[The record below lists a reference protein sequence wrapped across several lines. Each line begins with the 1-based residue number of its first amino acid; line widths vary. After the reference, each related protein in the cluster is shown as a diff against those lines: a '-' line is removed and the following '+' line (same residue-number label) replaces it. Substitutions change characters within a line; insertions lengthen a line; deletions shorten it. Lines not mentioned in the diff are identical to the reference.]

1 MLYKFLNIIFGW
13 DYIYYEMT
21 DNYDKKRGVSKLI
34 KTPDHRICYWA
45 NYKGQDTLFILKKGK
60 DVIWLTCA
68 PEKYFPEE
76 PNEIRHGNE
85 TTP

>member
-1 MLYKFLNIIFGW
+1 MINKILNMLFGW
-13 DYIYYEMT
+13 DYIYYEING
-21 DNYDKKRGVSKLI
+21 DYEDKRGVSRII
-34 KTPDHRICYWA
+34 KIPDQRVCYWA
-45 NYKGQDTLFILKKGK
+45 MHQGYKTLFILKEPQN
-60 DVIWLTCA
+60 VVWLTCA